1 MVKRKAKAKKSI
13 SRKAKAKPKR
23 NTKHTERKTKTP
35 KYSSK
40 EKVFGLIELGRP
52 LEWSKTLLNMFLA
65 AMMAFYVFG
74 IRPLDL
80 GIFVIGFISVAFL
93 WSALY
98 ALNDYTDRFIDA
110 QHRVKKNRPIPSGKV
125 SPACALKFVGLLL
138 IISFGIAYYLN
149 NFLLGMCLLI
159 MVANQLLYTMEPYRL
174 KSRKYIDF
182 VSGSMINPIF
192 RYFSGMVLF
201 VPAGILFFN
210 QTPILPLLFVIC
222 MQFGGY
228 SLYRLFSKKDDK
240 KFKMESSVAKISEN
254 KVKMVSYFAIGVA
267 ILSYI
272 LMLVNGSTYRS
283 LSLGYLPQQFAW
295 ALVLPLLFIPLL
307 KDAILNPG
315 KASMKTSYRAIYVM
329 NIAFIS
335 ANILIFILAP

>member
-110 QHRVKKNRPIPSGKV
+110 QHRVKKKQTN
-125 SPACALKFVGLLL
+125 
-138 IISFGIAYYLN
+138 SFW
-149 NFLLGMCLLI
+149 
-159 MVANQLLYTMEPYRL
+159 
-174 KSRKYIDF
+174 KS
-182 VSGSMINPIF
+182 
-192 RYFSGMVLF
+192 FSGLR
-201 VPAGILFFN
+201 
-210 QTPILPLLFVIC
+210 T
-222 MQFGGY
+222 
-228 SLYRLFSKKDDK
+228 
-240 KFKMESSVAKISEN
+240 
-254 KVKMVSYFAIGVA
+254 
-267 ILSYI
+267 
-272 LMLVNGSTYRS
+272 
-283 LSLGYLPQQFAW
+283 
-295 ALVLPLLFIPLL
+295 
-307 KDAILNPG
+307 
-315 KASMKTSYRAIYVM
+315 
-329 NIAFIS
+329 
-335 ANILIFILAP
+335 